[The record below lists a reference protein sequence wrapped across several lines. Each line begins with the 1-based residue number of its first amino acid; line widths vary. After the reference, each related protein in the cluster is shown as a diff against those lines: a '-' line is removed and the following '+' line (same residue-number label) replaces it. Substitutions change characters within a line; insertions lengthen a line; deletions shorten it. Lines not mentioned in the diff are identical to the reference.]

1 MPLSSLVRS
10 WFGYWAVNLQAPD
23 WWSHSLWRRAHITQ
37 EEVTRT
43 HKLLPP
49 ISLYNLNGTKIP
61 LFHLLRVHLH
71 LTGTQANALSTLLMT
86 ADVGTVIRVPV
97 TYPPDHSL
105 FAAAQMADDG
115 RRVLH
120 GTNIRAGLGIISGGF
135 NGSEVGPGSRTL
147 TKKFAANGSW
157 AEGRS
162 PRVVYSTTLETT
174 AEVYQYFALKHYAD
188 DCLLPDMPI
197 TVARVAAQLAP
208 RSLLVRLAPT

>member
-1 MPLSSLVRS
+1 
-10 WFGYWAVNLQAPD
+10 
-23 WWSHSLWRRAHITQ
+23 
-37 EEVTRT
+37 
-43 HKLLPP
+43 
-49 ISLYNLNGTKIP
+49 
-61 LFHLLRVHLH
+61 
-71 LTGTQANALSTLLMT
+71 MT

-120 GTNIRAGLGIISGGF
+120 GTSIRAGLGIISGGF
-135 NGSEVGPGSRTL
+135 NDSKVGPGSKTL

-162 PRVVYSTTLETT
+162 PRAVYSTTLATT
-174 AEVYQYFALKHYAD
+174 AEVYEYFAMTHYPD
-188 DCLLPDMPI
+188 DCLLPDTPI

-208 RSLLVRLAPT
+208 SSLLVRIAPTRSGNDELKNEQLLTRSEDTTPRELVLSTVLEPKKKLGDLHLRRCQRRLQRQCLHRTIALMRSHLRKNHILLWPHSSPCRR